1 MKRAT
6 PKKKPAPAPKF
17 NRYNVEFL
25 GKAWMRGVLTVDAK
39 DEQEARMKA
48 FADMREGGIVWQ
60 YIEEDEE
67 YDAKIREVD
76 FVCQV
81 KATS

>member
-1 MKRAT
+1 
-6 PKKKPAPAPKF
+6 
-17 NRYNVEFL
+17 
-25 GKAWMRGVLTVDAK
+25 MRGVLTVDAK

-67 YDAKIREVD
+67 YDASIREVD
-76 FVCQV
+76 FVCKI